1 MTTKKIIKLVSLL
14 FILGVLLG
22 STVYGNVDLVG
33 MWYGT
38 WQSSL
43 IFGQTGNLSMSVFQN
58 EGVLYGML
66 NVPDLGL
73 FDTTLPITVDGN
85 SITIGVPDVLLLEAT
100 LDGEKISGIFNLPL
114 TDPPYVDNIDWQLT
128 KYRTVPPR
136 PDLLDPLPPLFCPG
150 SAEYSSQ
157 LVSFEPVEGQGYLDY
172 PVGDE
177 TWDNQYHSYLR
188 RDLMY
193 LIKYATAKVAR
204 KTATWD
210 YGNVEP
216 LGLGDMSEANG
227 AIPGTSTGF
236 PQHPEG
242 THTDGCDIDT
252 AYYQLYAPDNLLRA
266 ICDYTDGETIVYNC
280 VDEPYALDKWRTA
293 LFLAY
298 LSEHPRLRVIG
309 VDGKVGP
316 ILQNTLDE
324 LAGSGFIASSL
335 RARIPLTYEITDI
348 GRGWYSFHYGHLH
361 ISMKPLYSILSEMS
375 IVSDGKDEDNQGA
388 YITAYI
394 ELVEGYDADD
404 IDIHSVALMLDG
416 HNLIYSLHWH
426 SELTDFNSNG
436 VQDLAVK
443 FETEHVLRKLQ
454 PGSVEITLMGSIHDQ
469 FFQGTDTITVAE

>member
-1 MTTKKIIKLVSLL
+1 MTTKKMIKLVSLI
-14 FILGVLLG
+14 FIVGALSG
-22 STVYGNVDLVG
+22 STVYGNMDLVG

-43 IFGQTGNLSMSVFQN
+43 IFGQTGTLSMSVFQQ
-58 EGVLYGML
+58 EAALYGTL

-73 FDTTLPITVDGN
+73 IDTTLPITVDGN

-100 LDGEKISGIFNLPL
+100 LDGEMISGIFNLPL
-114 TDPPYVDNIDWQLT
+114 TDPPYVDLIDWQLT

-136 PDLLDPLPPLFCPG
+136 PDLPDPFPPLFCPG

-177 TWDNQYHSYLR
+177 TWDNQYRSYLR

-193 LIKYATAKVAR
+193 LVKYATAKVAQ

-210 YGNVEP
+210 YGNGEP

-227 AIPGTSTGF
+227 AIPGTSNGS
-236 PQHPEG
+236 PDHPEG

-266 ICDYTDGETIVYNC
+266 ICDYSDGETIVYHC
-280 VDEPYALDKWRTA
+280 VDEPYALDRWRTA

-298 LSEHPRLRVIG
+298 LSEHPRLRAIG
-309 VDGKVGP
+309 VDGKAGP
-316 ILQNTLDE
+316 ILQDTLDE
-324 LAGSGFIASSL
+324 LVESGFIASSL
-335 RARIPLTYEITDI
+335 RARIPLAYEVTDH
-348 GRGWYSFHYGHLH
+348 GLGWYSFHLGHLH
-361 ISMKPLYSILSEMS
+361 ISMKPLYQILAEMS
-375 IVSDGKDEDNQGA
+375 IAFDGKDEDNQSE

-394 ELVEGYDADD
+394 ELVEGKDAID
-404 IDIHSVALMLDG
+404 IDISSVALMLDE
-416 HNLIYSLHWH
+416 HNLIYPVYWL
-426 SELTDFNSNG
+426 SEITDFNGNG
-436 VQDLAVK
+436 VPDLAVK
-443 FETEHVLRKLQ
+443 FDKGSVLRKLQ
-454 PGSVEITLMGSIHDQ
+454 PGNVEITLMGSIHDL
-469 FFQGTDTITVAE
+469 FFQGTDTITVVE